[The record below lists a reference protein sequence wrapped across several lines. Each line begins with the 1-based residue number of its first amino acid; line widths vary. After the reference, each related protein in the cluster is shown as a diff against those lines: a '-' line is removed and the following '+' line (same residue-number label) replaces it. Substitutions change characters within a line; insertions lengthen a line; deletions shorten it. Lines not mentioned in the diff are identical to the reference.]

1 MQTWHGNRSFKKVIC
16 QSSYLG
22 FLPSNVVENEI
33 CDLCLA
39 GSDFGLETYRTAFLY
54 DGPVLKLGTPRCDR
68 LVRPDAAHAAALKA
82 SMGFEANTRYVLYAP
97 TFRDKEGLED
107 DTAHE
112 ALDVDYIAERLKRAT
127 GEKWRVLLRVHPS
140 VAEKAIAVSE
150 LGVNVSAWEDMMD
163 LLEVADALISDYSS
177 SVGDYILTGRP
188 VVLFQ
193 HDLEDYERDSREL
206 RFDMGG
212 SPYVVARTNEEV
224 ALKLA
229 GLFCDGGIAAAND
242 AEIAAFYNT
251 YETGHSAESTC
262 RFLVTGELDSGAAS
276 LEPAPRGFPWSL
288 T

>member
-1 MQTWHGNRSFKKVIC
+1 M
-16 QSSYLG
+16 
-22 FLPSNVVENEI
+22 
-33 CDLCLA
+33 
-39 GSDFGLETYRTAFLY
+39 
-54 DGPVLKLGTPRCDR
+54 
-68 LVRPDAAHAAALKA
+68 
-82 SMGFEANTRYVLYAP
+82 
-97 TFRDKEGLED
+97 
-107 DTAHE
+107 
-112 ALDVDYIAERLKRAT
+112 
-127 GEKWRVLLRVHPS
+127 
-140 VAEKAIAVSE
+140 
-150 LGVNVSAWEDMMD
+150 
-163 LLEVADALISDYSS
+163 
-177 SVGDYILTGRP
+177 
-188 VVLFQ
+188 
-193 HDLEDYERDSREL
+193 RDSREL